1 MFAEVAFPIRSY
13 QTFTYLIPNDQ
24 LSEIHVGTRVYVPF
38 KSKTIQGVVVYIK
51 NTNSYTGSL
60 KQIIKPIDDIKLIT
74 PSLWRLIKWVSK
86 YYMTPIGKVAN
97 SVVPKSLSSSYKPR
111 PEKYVRLKK
120 NIDVEEINILKKTA
134 PKQYIVLKTLVKDSG
149 FYKVSYLKNIVLNQ
163 IPGELSEPVKSSLG
177 WHLISVREI
186 ASGQLQ
192 LDKDLFERAKRLL
205 RLKKIDE
212 AYVDWIDF
220 TKSRS
225 QIKILDFNIY

>member
-60 KQIIKPIDDIKLIT
+60 KQIIKPIDNIKLIT

-111 PEKYVRLKK
+111 PEKYVRLKR
-120 NIDVEEINILKKTA
+120 
-134 PKQYIVLKTLVKDSG
+134 TL
-149 FYKVSYLKNIVLNQ
+149 I
-163 IPGELSEPVKSSLG
+163 
-177 WHLISVREI
+177 
-186 ASGQLQ
+186 
-192 LDKDLFERAKRLL
+192 
-205 RLKKIDE
+205 
-212 AYVDWIDF
+212 
-220 TKSRS
+220 
-225 QIKILDFNIY
+225 